1 MLFIYH
7 AMLIMGRKRPPSI
20 PSRLRKVDML
30 FSAPKKPAGYA
41 ETFSRTGLV
50 DLLGALCALRLDSA
64 VVASAR
70 A

>member
-1 MLFIYH
+1 
-7 AMLIMGRKRPPSI
+7 
-20 PSRLRKVDML
+20 ML